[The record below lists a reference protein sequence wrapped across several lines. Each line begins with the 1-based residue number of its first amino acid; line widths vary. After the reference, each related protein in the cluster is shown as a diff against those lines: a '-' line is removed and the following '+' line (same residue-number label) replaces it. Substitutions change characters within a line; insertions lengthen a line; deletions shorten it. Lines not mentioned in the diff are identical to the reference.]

1 MKLVLAVACGA
12 LVMAGATQAQVRE
25 QTFRWT
31 TANPAGHPIP
41 VGGQK
46 FADLVASKSGGKM
59 QVKLFPG
66 GVLGGDVQVLS
77 AVQGGTID
85 MTSMN

>member
-1 MKLVLAVACGA
+1 MKRYVPAALAVACGLFLA
-12 LVMAGATQAQVRE
+12 VTGAEAQVRE

-46 FADLVASKSGGKM
+46 FADLVAASARGAAVSVAEVNSKRRQS
-59 QVKLFPG
+59 
-66 GVLGGDVQVLS
+66 
-77 AVQGGTID
+77 
-85 MTSMN
+85 